1 MHAEHALEAARAKP
15 YSAGENHSFGQNSA
29 TKPGERSIPRTSGA
43 DDLAQK
49 TSPAV
54 LIGKQGMPTF
64 ELTLKLCPY
73 GLEVVVE
80 AEVYVRGAETVTVL
94 FHLVALAIAEFTE
107 AGHEVPVAVEVNGE
121 TGAYAYRPAELAAG
135 NCFLRSPVEAECTV
149 NDEAHSAHTAS
160 RVTEIGVELEYR
172 RVVLVSLRIVERIA
186 DGSTDGRV
194 VAQLVTDFGSERHFG
209 FHVFGA
215 PETEFT
221 TEIYLCVRC
230 ESSAYEGEGEYDF
243 LHCRNLFIV
252 GQ

>member
-94 FHLVALAIAEFTE
+94 LYFVALAIAEFTE

-121 TGAYAYRPAELAAG
+121 TGTYAYRPAELAAG

-194 VAQLVTDFGSERHFG
+194 VAQLVTDFWSERHFG

-221 TEIYLCVRC
+221 TEIYLCV
-230 ESSAYEGEGEYDF
+230 
-243 LHCRNLFIV
+243 
-252 GQ
+252 